1 MADEDKNADT
11 ADQAAD
17 SETESSTLAAVE
29 AKLATLHEDV
39 VEDDVDVSSDVDEGK
54 TDQTDIE
61 DTDNKD
67 VDEKDDDVSILPA
80 GHRRAAL
87 ARGYTNEEIDH
98 YLETKPDEAVARF
111 GEVFDDWQRESS
123 LWSNRGRQLVKA
135 GQQASGE
142 DKEGDQKTS
151 EALSHY
157 DAKAL
162 TEEHPGNEGLI
173 NALVDPLNAVIDRV
187 NTATERL
194 SSSEEFLQ
202 NTKETALAA
211 VTQDFFKSKGME
223 ASREIYGVEIKDVT
237 DEQFANRMKLFGE
250 ADIISAGAIAHGKE
264 VTVQDALERAFAI
277 VSQGT
282 RDEIIRQDIRN
293 SMKKRTKTTR
303 GSHQQTSASDANQS
317 ISDEELVKRTE
328 ARQRALRD
336 K

>member
-1 MADEDKNADT
+1 MVDEDKNADT
-11 ADQAAD
+11 ADQAVD

-29 AKLATLHEDV
+29 AKLATLQEDV
-39 VEDDVDVSSDVDEGK
+39 VEDDDVSSDTDEEKADQVDTG
-54 TDQTDIE
+54 
-61 DTDNKD
+61 DTDDKD

-151 EALSHY
+151 EVLSHY

-162 TEEHPGNEGLI
+162 TEEHPGNEDLI
-173 NALVDPLNAVIDRV
+173 NALVNPLNAVIDRV

-194 SSSEEFLQ
+194 SSSEEFLRG
-202 NTKETALAA
+202 TKETALAA
-211 VTQDFFKSKGME
+211 VTQDFFKGKEME
-223 ASREIYGVEIKDVT
+223 ASKDVYGIEVKDLT
-237 DEQFANRMKLFGE
+237 NEQVEKRMELFKE
-250 ADIISAGAIAHGKE
+250 ADIIVAGAEAHGE
-264 VTVQDALERAFAI
+264 DVTAQEALERAFAI

-303 GSHQQTSASDANQS
+303 SSHQQTSVSDENQP